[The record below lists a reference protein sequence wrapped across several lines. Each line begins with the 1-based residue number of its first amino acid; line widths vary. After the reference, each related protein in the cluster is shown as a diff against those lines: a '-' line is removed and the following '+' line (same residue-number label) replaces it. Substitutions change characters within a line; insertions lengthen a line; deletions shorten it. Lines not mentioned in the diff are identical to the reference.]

1 MSRENVELVRKAYA
15 EGYARRDVSA
25 LRDRADPDFRFHM
38 RTSWPSRRVYRF
50 EELPQ
55 VWADLDDTYEE
66 YVLAPG
72 EFEDVDDYVVVTL
85 HQSSRVKGSD
95 ARVESTIWHVWHITQ
110 GVAREAWTFD
120 QRAEALAAVGRA
132 E

>member
-1 MSRENVELVRKAYA
+1 M
-15 EGYARRDVSA
+15 
-25 LRDRADPDFRFHM
+25 
-38 RTSWPSRRVYRF
+38 
-50 EELPQ
+50 
-55 VWADLDDTYEE
+55 
-66 YVLAPG
+66 
-72 EFEDVDDYVVVTL
+72 TL